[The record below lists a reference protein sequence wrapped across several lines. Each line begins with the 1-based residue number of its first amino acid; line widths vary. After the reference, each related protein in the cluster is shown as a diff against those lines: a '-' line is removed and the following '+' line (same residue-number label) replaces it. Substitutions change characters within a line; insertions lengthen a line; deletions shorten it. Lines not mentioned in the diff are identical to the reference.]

1 MEIKI
6 DRDRKGVGEVWGV
19 AGATNCVFERLV
31 ETVWSVVVPVASRTL
46 LLEKG
51 LRHMVIQIQFRYS
64 QHTRLQQKERR
75 IGQVGRLAHRKGALS
90 WNVAKQKL
98 RVKLYFTAFAHAHTL
113 YTFSPPLSLC
123 FCVLT
128 QYVCNTPAKPPM
140 GDTQKWGCHF
150 SLPQPEQVNQKC
162 RVHFKI

>member
-1 MEIKI
+1 MCVCGSGG
-6 DRDRKGVGEVWGV
+6 RGGVGV

-90 WNVAKQKL
+90 
-98 RVKLYFTAFAHAHTL
+98 
-113 YTFSPPLSLC
+113 
-123 FCVLT
+123 
-128 QYVCNTPAKPPM
+128 
-140 GDTQKWGCHF
+140 
-150 SLPQPEQVNQKC
+150 
-162 RVHFKI
+162 